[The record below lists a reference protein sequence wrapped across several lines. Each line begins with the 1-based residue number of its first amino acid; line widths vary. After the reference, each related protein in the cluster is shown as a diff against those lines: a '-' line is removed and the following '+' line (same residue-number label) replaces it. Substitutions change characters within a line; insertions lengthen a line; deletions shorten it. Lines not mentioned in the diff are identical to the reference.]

1 MKTKLF
7 FFLTASLTLIA
18 SSVLRGEEPVPE
30 SSYVEQLRQTAD
42 KMEAFPVDL
51 IAFEGPISF
60 FNKEWQNPSVS
71 IREEIDSQSF
81 KLFYDFCQL
90 ALDATSEDVDACVDY
105 LPRATAKE
113 KALILTVLY
122 IYAYPWE
129 ELPMITDRRNQR
141 RDEQGRFRSWFSLQF
156 PCDVFDLSIREN
168 NRRNENDSER
178 LRLIVAQF
186 QDDEDVAFP
195 GIAIKKEDVR
205 SGDVLDPLKSYADWY
220 EEQEEVAA
228 SIGLLGAGSGTKL
241 LLLPSRKSLINEIR
255 QKRPDSCAEFISDV
269 LYVTYW
275 KDMSNG
281 VTYNYF
287 HPVPMN
293 TSEKP
298 KTLGQISR
306 QLLESWDPPQISDGS
321 EIREWFV
328 FWSRVVMEI
337 LR

>member
-7 FFLTASLTLIA
+7 FFLTASLTLIT
-18 SSVLRGEEPVPE
+18 SSALKGEEPVPE

-60 FNKEWQNPSVS
+60 FNKELQNPSVS

-129 ELPMITDRRNQR
+129 ELRMITDRRNQR

-156 PCDVFDLSIREN
+156 PCDVFDLSTREN
-168 NRRNENDSER
+168 NQRNENDSER
-178 LRLIVAQF
+178 LRSIVAQF

-195 GIAIKKEDVR
+195 GIEIKRDNPYRPSRNVVDWIEKRED
-205 SGDVLDPLKSYADWY
+205 
-220 EEQEEVAA
+220 VAA
-228 SIGLLGAGSGTKL
+228 SVSLLDAGSSAEL
-241 LLLPSRKSLINEIR
+241 LNLPSRKRLIDEIR
-255 QKRPDSCAEFISDV
+255 QKRLDSCATFISDV

-275 KDMSNG
+275 EDLRNG
-281 VTYNYF
+281 VAYSYSNPT
-287 HPVPMN
+287 PMN

-321 EIREWFV
+321 EIRERFV